1 MVFSTAPS
9 PCSVYVSAQHSS
21 SETTWLS
28 EKELSR
34 LLVNREGRGLTLRGL
49 GSPFY
54 KCDVWGKPGFV
65 ETLVLIV
72 VVVVL
77 VLLLMQGRVSPVG
90 LAVNALVGVVLLIL
104 TNLVLSPPI
113 PINVLTVLICAI
125 GGVVG
130 WLILLVLHVLAI
142 AF

>member
-1 MVFSTAPS
+1 
-9 PCSVYVSAQHSS
+9 
-21 SETTWLS
+21 
-28 EKELSR
+28 
-34 LLVNREGRGLTLRGL
+34 
-49 GSPFY
+49 
-54 KCDVWGKPGFV
+54 V

-77 VLLLMQGRVSPVG
+77 VLLLMQGRLSPVG
-90 LAVNALVGVVLLIL
+90 LAINALVGVVLLIL

-130 WLILLVLHVLAI
+130 WLILLLLHVLAI

>member
-1 MVFSTAPS
+1 M
-9 PCSVYVSAQHSS
+9 
-21 SETTWLS
+21 
-28 EKELSR
+28 
-34 LLVNREGRGLTLRGL
+34 
-49 GSPFY
+49 
-54 KCDVWGKPGFV
+54 
-65 ETLVLIV
+65 LIV

-90 LAVNALVGVVLLIL
+90 LAINALVGVVLLIL

-130 WLILLVLHVLAI
+130 WLILLLLHVLAI